1 MIDVVDL
8 LRRIYNKIYIPVY
21 KKYMGACGERVF
33 FSPIDSVFYYK
44 NMYVGNDV
52 HIDYHADMVAS
63 RSKIIIG
70 NHVVFGPHVS
80 IRGGDH
86 RIDVVGKFIDTVGD
100 SMKLPE
106 NDLDVVFEGDN
117 WIGMNSTILKGV
129 TIGRGCVVAA
139 GAVVNKSTP
148 PYSVV
153 GGVPAKV
160 LKMRFTKEQIAEH
173 ERFLYNKVNEIQG

>member
-1 MIDVVDL
+1 
-8 LRRIYNKIYIPVY
+8 
-21 KKYMGACGERVF
+21 
-33 FSPIDSVFYYK
+33 
-44 NMYVGNDV
+44 
-52 HIDYHADMVAS
+52 
-63 RSKIIIG
+63 
-70 NHVVFGPHVS
+70 
-80 IRGGDH
+80 
-86 RIDVVGKFIDTVGD
+86 
-100 SMKLPE
+100 MKLPE